1 MLAATDG
8 RGPDIVIEAAGSARA
23 VEEGLEI
30 VRDGGVYVIAGHYTD
45 VGASTISAH
54 RHINR
59 KHLDLR
65 GCWGSEVRHFA
76 TALDL
81 LQRHA
86 ATVPWARIGATTFG
100 LGELNE
106 ALRQAEALAFTK
118 ALVGAERGRR
128 AGLTRRPRRCPIV
141 GSDVPRT
148 HRTARS
154 PDPRHVVNPCFAVT

>member
-1 MLAATDG
+1 MGADAVYGLTELPDDRRDAIRAATG
-8 RGPDIVIEAAGSARA
+8 GHGPDIVIEAAGSARA

-59 KHLDLR
+59 KHLDVR

-76 TALDL
+76 AALDL
-81 LQRHA
+81 LARHS
-86 ATVPWARIGATTFG
+86 ATVPWARIGETAFG
-100 LGELNE
+100 LGELTE

-118 ALVGAERGRR
+118 ALVAPNG
-128 AGLTRRPRRCPIV
+128 
-141 GSDVPRT
+141 VPP
-148 HRTARS
+148 A
-154 PDPRHVVNPCFAVT
+154 A